1 MRFAVS
7 IAAKRVRVF
16 ARRVVAVVL
25 AGLAFSAALPPAG
38 TAQQAADEPLFVP
51 WSSLLPGL
59 AAGYDPTSEN
69 LCVRGDL
76 RCVDAVVREMSRR
89 FRPLA
94 AACDHD
100 AVFALTYLRTT
111 EEYRRTVAEN
121 PNFFS
126 DARFVNHEDAVF
138 AAYYFE
144 AYDDW
149 HAGRAAEVAPAW
161 RIALRAADERGV
173 SGAGNILLG
182 VNAHVNR
189 DLPFVL
195 AAIGLVKPDGS
206 SRKPDHDKVNRILN
220 RVYGP
225 LLAEAARRFDPSISS
240 PAAEGTT
247 LDDTTLLQLLVAW
260 RETAWRNAERLVAA
274 TTPTE
279 RALVAA
285 SIEASAAK
293 QAETLAASTAYREPL
308 TGASPR
314 DAYCAEHWDGD

>member
-1 MRFAVS
+1 MCKGPSLGLFTKRTIAV
-7 IAAKRVRVF
+7 ALA
-16 ARRVVAVVL
+16 VVATLAVL
-25 AGLAFSAALPPAG
+25 PARASA
-38 TAQQAADEPLFVP
+38 QEAADDPLFVP
-51 WSSLLPGL
+51 WSDLLPGL
-59 AAGYDPTSEN
+59 TSAYDPTSEN

-76 RCVDAVVREMSRR
+76 RCVDAVIREMNRR

-94 AACDHD
+94 ESCDHD
-100 AVFALTYLRTT
+100 ALFALTYLRTT
-111 EEYRRTVAEN
+111 EEYRRTVSED

-126 DARFVNHEDAVF
+126 DTAFVNHEDAVF
-138 AAYYFE
+138 ASYYFE

-149 HAGRAAEVAPAW
+149 HAGRAAEVPSAW
-161 RIALRAADERGV
+161 AIALQAADERRV

-247 LDDTTLLQLLVAW
+247 LDDTTLLQLVVSW
-260 RETAWRNAERLVAA
+260 REDAWRNAERLVAA
-274 TTPTE
+274 ATPAE
-279 RALVAA
+279 RELVAA
-285 SIEASAAK
+285 SIEAAA
-293 QAETLAASTAYREPL
+293 AEEARSLAESTAYRDPV
-308 TGASPR
+308 TGSAAR
-314 DAYCAEHWDGD
+314 DAYCAEHWNDG

>member
-1 MRFAVS
+1 
-7 IAAKRVRVF
+7 
-16 ARRVVAVVL
+16 
-25 AGLAFSAALPPAG
+25 
-38 TAQQAADEPLFVP
+38 AADDPLFVP
-51 WSSLLPGL
+51 WTDLLPGL
-59 AAGYDPTSEN
+59 ETAYDPTSEN

-76 RCVDAVVREMSRR
+76 RCVDAVIREMDRR

-94 AACDHD
+94 ESCDHD
-100 AVFALTYLRTT
+100 ALFALTYLRTT
-111 EEYRRTVAEN
+111 EEYRRTVRED

-126 DARFVNHEDAVF
+126 DTAFVNHEDAVF
-138 AAYYFE
+138 ASYYFD

-149 HAGRAAEVAPAW
+149 HAGRARAAEVPSAW
-161 RIALRAADERGV
+161 AIALQAADEHRV

-225 LLAEAARRFDPSISS
+225 LLAEVARRFDPSISS

-247 LDDTTLLQLLVAW
+247 LDDTTLLQLLVSW
-260 RETAWRNAERLVAA
+260 REDAWRNAERLVAA
-274 TTPTE
+274 ATPAE
-279 RALVAA
+279 RELVAA
-285 SIEASAAK
+285 SIEIAA
-293 QAETLAASTAYREPL
+293 AEEAQSLAESTAYRDPA
-308 TGASPR
+308 TGSAAR
-314 DAYCAEHWDGD
+314 DAYCAEHWNDG